1 MGIVP
6 ETSVKSWLP
15 LWFTISLTWG
25 FSFLFIKIAGSFL
38 DPFQQTTGRLG
49 FGAITLAILVMLTKR
64 KFYFDI
70 TILKHLTFLAVVG
83 QVIPFTFFAWAEH
96 YITSIA
102 ASLVNS
108 MLALW
113 TALLAILFLP
123 EEKLNRTKTIGL
135 LIGFVGIMILLGVW
149 DANFRGNWLAYF
161 VCILATICYAIT
173 STYMRKFVTPLKLDA
188 ISAVSAQLGIG
199 ALILGII
206 TLFVSSKPTNYPV
219 DGVISILLL
228 GAIGTGIAFAV
239 NFELISRAGSV
250 IGSTS
255 AYAMPIVSTIAGVI
269 FINEELH
276 WYEPIGA
283 LVALTGIAM
292 VQGLIFKANKKP
304 S

>member
-1 MGIVP
+1 MGFVS

-15 LWFTISLTWG
+15 LWFMISLTWG
-25 FSFLFIKIAGSFL
+25 FSFLFIKVAGSFL

-49 FGAITLAILVMLTKR
+49 LGAITLAILVMITRR
-64 KFYFDI
+64 KFYFQPQ
-70 TILKHLTFLAVVG
+70 ILKHLAFLGIVG
-83 QVIPFTFFAWAEH
+83 QVIPFTMFAWAEH
-96 YITSIA
+96 HITSIA

-113 TALLAILFLP
+113 TALLAIIFLP
-123 EEKLNRTKTIGL
+123 DEKLNRNK
-135 LIGFVGIMILLGVW
+135 LIGIMVGFIGIMILLGVW
-149 DANFRGNWLAYF
+149 DGSFQGNWLAYL

-199 ALILGII
+199 ALTLGLI
-206 TLFVSSKPTNYPV
+206 TLLISNKPTQFPV
-219 DGVISILLL
+219 DGIISILLL
-228 GAIGTGIAFAV
+228 GAVGTGIAFAV
-239 NFELISRAGSV
+239 NFELINRAGAV
-250 IGSTS
+250 IGATS

-269 FINEELH
+269 FINEKLH

-283 LVALTGIAM
+283 IVALTGIAM
-292 VQGLIFKANKKP
+292 VQGLLFNKSSK

>member
-1 MGIVP
+1 MGSVS

-15 LWFTISLTWG
+15 LWFMISLTWG
-25 FSFLFIKIAGSFL
+25 FSFLFIKVAGSFL

-49 FGAITLAILVMLTKR
+49 FGAITLAILVAITRR
-64 KFYFDI
+64 KFYSDL
-70 TILKHLTFLAVVG
+70 TVLKHLTFLAIVG
-83 QVIPFTFFAWAEH
+83 QVIPFTLFAWAEH
-96 YITSIA
+96 HITSIA

-113 TALLAILFLP
+113 TALLAIIFLP
-123 EEKLNRTKTIGL
+123 DEKLNRNKSIGIL
-135 LIGFVGIMILLGVW
+135 VGFVGIMILLGVW

-188 ISAVSAQLGIG
+188 ISAVAAQLGIG
-199 ALILGII
+199 ALILGLVS
-206 TLFVSSKPTNYPV
+206 LFISSKPTSYPV
-219 DGVISILLL
+219 DGIISILLL
-228 GAIGTGIAFAV
+228 GAVGTGIAFAI

-250 IGSTS
+250 IGATS
-255 AYAMPIVSTIAGVI
+255 AYAMPIVSTTAGVI
-269 FINEELH
+269 FINEKLH

-292 VQGLIFKANKKP
+292 VQGLIFRETKKP